1 MKNKIIIFDLD
12 DTLISEKDYIDSGFR
27 NVSNIFAQRYNL
39 SSEDV
44 YSTMKNLFQED
55 TNKIFNRL
63 FENYKIFYD
72 DTDIKKL
79 VKLYREHTPNIN
91 LLEDARLVLESLRRN
106 NIKIGIITDG
116 YKETQNKKIEVLNL
130 ENIVEKIIV
139 TDELGKEYWKPD
151 KRSFEMM
158 KKYFGVEYSEMIYV
172 GDNLKKDFLAPNEL
186 GMLSIQIERKEGI
199 YSNIHIQ
206 EKKYLPKLK
215 IRNLVELLKIL
226 KLEEEDV

>member
-91 LLEDARLVLESLRRN
+91 LLEDARLVLENLRRN

-215 IRNLVELLKIL
+215 IKNLVELLKIL

>member
-1 MKNKIIIFDLD
+1 MKNKIIVFDLD

-63 FENYKIFYD
+63 FESYKIFYD

-91 LLEDARLVLESLRRN
+91 LLEDARLVLESLRGN

-215 IRNLVELLKIL
+215 IKNLVELLKIL
-226 KLEEEDV
+226 KLEEKNV

>member
-63 FENYKIFYD
+63 FENYKIFYN

-91 LLEDARLVLESLRRN
+91 LLEDARLVLENLRRN

-215 IRNLVELLKIL
+215 IKNLVELLKIL

>member
-1 MKNKIIIFDLD
+1 MKNKIIVFDLD

-27 NVSNIFAQRYNL
+27 NISNIFAQRYNL

-63 FENYKIFYD
+63 FESYKIFYD

-91 LLEDARLVLESLRRN
+91 LLEDARLVLESLRGN

-215 IRNLVELLKIL
+215 IKNLVELLKIL
-226 KLEEEDV
+226 KLEEENV

>member
-1 MKNKIIIFDLD
+1 MKNKIIVFDLD

-72 DTDIKKL
+72 DIDIRKL

-215 IRNLVELLKIL
+215 IKNLVELLKIL

>member
-1 MKNKIIIFDLD
+1 MKNKIIVFDLD

-91 LLEDARLVLESLRRN
+91 LLEDARLVLESLRGN

-215 IRNLVELLKIL
+215 IKNLVELLKIL
-226 KLEEEDV
+226 KLEEENV

>member
-1 MKNKIIIFDLD
+1 MKNKIIVFDLD

-63 FENYKIFYD
+63 FESYKIFYD

-215 IRNLVELLKIL
+215 IKNLVELLKIL
-226 KLEEEDV
+226 KLEEKNV